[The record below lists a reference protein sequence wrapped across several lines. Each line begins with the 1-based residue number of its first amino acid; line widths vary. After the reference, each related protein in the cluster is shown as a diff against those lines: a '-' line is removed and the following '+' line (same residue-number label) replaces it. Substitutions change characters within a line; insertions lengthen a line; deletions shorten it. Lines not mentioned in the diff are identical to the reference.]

1 MKKNNNIKNLTSPVV
16 SYFNMDANKGI
27 IYKDNKGK
35 SGVYR
40 INNEINGK
48 SYIGSSINLVG
59 RFSNYYS
66 LVSLK
71 NKERS
76 SIINNSILKYGHSN
90 FSLDILEYCEPSLC
104 RSREQYYLNLLKSE
118 YNICKKVDSPL
129 GVKRDLTFSINLS
142 KARQGKTKIPGLNR
156 NITPIIPS
164 AETKLK
170 MSARAGGVSVKIY
183 DESDNFIKEFPTMS
197 SAAKHMGVTHKTIAN
212 VLKTGKSYDSFTYKF
227 EIKDIK
233 IRVYDSKYKL
243 VNVLDNTLKTS
254 VHYNIPYTTL
264 SSYIK
269 YGKLYNNKYYFYKV

>member
-104 RSREQYYLNLLKSE
+104 RSR
-118 YNICKKVDSPL
+118 
-129 GVKRDLTFSINLS
+129 
-142 KARQGKTKIPGLNR
+142 
-156 NITPIIPS
+156 
-164 AETKLK
+164 
-170 MSARAGGVSVKIY
+170 
-183 DESDNFIKEFPTMS
+183 
-197 SAAKHMGVTHKTIAN
+197 
-212 VLKTGKSYDSFTYKF
+212 
-227 EIKDIK
+227 
-233 IRVYDSKYKL
+233 
-243 VNVLDNTLKTS
+243 
-254 VHYNIPYTTL
+254 
-264 SSYIK
+264 
-269 YGKLYNNKYYFYKV
+269 